1 MKSRKKKI
9 LNVMV
14 TGVLAS
20 SFLASYLI
28 PHHKTYAISNSA
40 ESILKELT
48 EEQKQ
53 SIKRLTPQ
61 EGFIIDP
68 SLLSLKDKTAH
79 VIVELK
85 TSPLEETKQSKSK
98 VSPKEKKQKVRGEQA
113 FFKQRLTEIFD
124 EKASKQKSSQ
134 ASSRTFNQQAFQF
147 DIKQTYENVFNGMA
161 MIIPTN
167 QINTLLQ
174 TGVVKRIWKDNE
186 VRLPKNEL
194 STLDQSAG
202 KAIPPALPHIGVD
215 RLHSEGL
222 KGQGIKVGVLD
233 TGIDYNH
240 PDLKDSYKGGYDF
253 VDNDADPME
262 STPADQKASGEPES
276 IDGNPFVTE
285 HGTHVAGTI
294 ASNPNNNVEY
304 AMTGVAPKVDLYAY
318 RVLGPYGSGSDSSV
332 IAGIERAVEDG
343 MDVINLSLGNN
354 SNNSLSAT
362 SVAINNAALQGVVP
376 VVAGGNAGPNPGTL
390 GSPGAS
396 PLAIT
401 VGASDVPTDI
411 PTVKTSLGDVSV
423 QNTLMGHGLGKD
435 YLNVL
440 DKDYNVI
447 YLGNGYE
454 EDYVGKDLNGKVAL
468 IARGDISFDEKIRR
482 ANEKG
487 AVAVLIYNNE
497 DGEIPYFLGENY
509 GYVPTFKMLQ
519 ADGGKLVDR
528 LKANPTETIKL
539 SDFHSNMTSG
549 DVLADF
555 SSRGPVSNN
564 FDIKPDVVAPGVST
578 LSTVPEY
585 INSPGDGVDYSHS
598 YASLSGTSMATPHV
612 AGVAALLLQS
622 HPDYTVADVKA
633 ALMNTAD
640 PLKGRTYNV
649 NEVGAG
655 RVDAYE
661 AVHNTTLIE
670 VQNKTITLDQ
680 DGFKK
685 QIDDISGSLPFGSI
699 AQSSEDQT
707 RTTSINI
714 KNLGKKLETYH
725 TNVEFLTIDGVSN
738 DASENGVKLELPSTI
753 EVNGNESKNID
764 ANLMIPKNAGFGIY
778 EGYIHIENESKTE
791 EYQIPFHVRYSTSGF
806 ENVTFYK
813 HAVTNDLSNFHP
825 YIEPFVPVSFKMN
838 SGMKSMDVIV
848 SDLNGKPIG
857 LYGTYTGMEDLSLD
871 TEYFILFGFTGS
883 VKLFTGDPNNP
894 LSREYEDLKE
904 GKYIV
909 SYIGTGVDGKT
920 YKVDNDM
927 VIDNTPPKVV
937 FDKKTGVNEIS
948 STDLTTENNQM
959 DGKDYNAYWVHG
971 NVYDDTV
978 DYLKSRGHDIT
989 QEANTVYAY
998 QDSFWPTAQFF
1009 PTANGD
1015 FKFGVLPEEYAN
1027 YPTNIRIYTYDH
1039 GTAGNPTFP
1048 EFTIINKGDKYAT
1061 VNTNTN
1067 GVSLGSEFVN
1077 TFKVNNAKDLT
1088 SANITIDLPH
1098 YYKVDS
1104 VKASKQLEDLA
1115 KKNDWTIRVAKP
1127 SIKED
1132 YWSDIITFALD
1143 ITDKKTK
1150 LPVSING
1157 DMDLLDINLKVID
1170 DLNYFVESGFYS
1182 QESSYQTND
1191 GTKFTLPTYADHFKF
1206 ISQHSMLEGYY
1217 HGEAVNLDNYDLDY
1231 SKIGTKAYVVDKKG
1245 KKYNASI
1252 QENGWMTITDIPAT
1266 TDDYSLVINIP
1277 GHFLYTKKIKLSKT
1291 IDGQVQGMYYDLYPD
1306 TAAAGDVN
1314 GDNVIDIYDAKLVAD
1329 SAGETGEKLK
1339 ADLNKDGVVDIVD
1352 FNYVEKNFM
1361 SINPYFPTSIKPVE
1375 KTSKLTLSE
1384 LKKSFN

>member
-1 MKSRKKKI
+1 MFTRRKKV

-14 TGVLAS
+14 TSVLAT
-20 SFLASYLI
+20 SFLASYVM
-28 PHHKTYAISNSA
+28 PQQKSYAISNSA

-48 EEQKQ
+48 EEQRQ

-68 SLLSLKDKTAH
+68 SLLSLKDKTAN

-85 TSPLEETKQSKSK
+85 TSTIEETQSKSK
-98 VSPKEKKQKVRGEQA
+98 SSAKDKKQKIRGEQE
-113 FFKQRLTEIFD
+113 FFKQRLTELFN
-124 EKASKQKSSQ
+124 EKASKQKSNKTFDQQ
-134 ASSRTFNQQAFQF
+134 ASQFN
-147 DIKQTYENVFNGMA
+147 IKQTFENVFNGMA
-161 MIIPTN
+161 MTIPTN
-167 QINTLLQ
+167 EINTLLQ

-194 STLDQSAG
+194 STLDKSAG
-202 KAIPPALPHIGVD
+202 KTIPPALPHIGVD
-215 RLHSEGL
+215 RLHSEDL

-240 PDLKDSYKGGYDF
+240 PDLKDVYKGGYDF
-253 VDNDADPME
+253 VDDDADPME
-262 STPADQKASGEPES
+262 STPADQKASGMPES
-276 IDGNPFVTE
+276 IDGTSFVTE

-294 ASNPNNNVEY
+294 ASNPKNDVEY
-304 AMTGVAPKVDLYAY
+304 AMTGVAPNVDLYAY
-318 RVLGPYGSGSDSSV
+318 RVLGPYGSGSDSGV

-354 SNNSLSAT
+354 SNHSLSAT
-362 SVAINNAALQGVVP
+362 SIAINNAALQGVVP

-390 GSPGAS
+390 GSPGSS

-411 PTVKTSLGDVSV
+411 PTVTTSLGDISV
-423 QNTLMGHGLGKD
+423 PNTLMGHGLGKD
-435 YLNVL
+435 YLNII
-440 DKDYNVI
+440 DKDYEVVEVGI
-447 YLGNGYE
+447 GTE
-454 EDYVGKDLNGKVAL
+454 EDYTNKDVTGKVAL

-482 ANEKG
+482 AHEKG
-487 AVAVLIYNNE
+487 AVAVLIYNNVE
-497 DGEIPYFLGENY
+497 GDIPYFLGENY

-519 ADGGKLVDR
+519 EDGGKLLDR
-528 LKANPTETIKL
+528 LKMNPTETIKL
-539 SDFHSNMTSG
+539 SDFQSNMSTG

-578 LSTVPEY
+578 LSTVPEF
-585 INSPGDGVDYSHS
+585 INSPEEGTDYSS
-598 YASLSGTSMATPHV
+598 GYASLSGTSMATPHV

-622 HPDYTVADVKA
+622 HPGYTVADVKA

-640 PLKGRTYNV
+640 PLKGRIYNV

-661 AVHNTTLIE
+661 AVHNTTLVE

-685 QIDDISGSLPFGSI
+685 EIADISGSLPYGSI
-699 AQSSEDQT
+699 AQSSEDQK
-707 RTTSINI
+707 RTTSISI
-714 KNLGKKLETYH
+714 KNLSGEKETYH
-725 TNVEFLTIDGVSN
+725 SRVEFLTIDGVSK
-738 DASENGVKLELPSTI
+738 DASKSGVTLELPSTI
-753 EVNGNESKNID
+753 EVNGNDSINID
-764 ANLMIPKNAGFGIY
+764 ANLMIPNNAEFGIY
-778 EGYIHIENESKTE
+778 QGYIHIENESKTA

-813 HAVTNDLSNFHP
+813 HAITNDLSNYHP
-825 YIEPFVPVSFKMN
+825 YIEPFTPVTFKLN
-838 SGMKSMDVIV
+838 SQMKTMDVIV

-857 LYGTYTGMEDLSLD
+857 YYGTFTNMEDLSVD
-871 TEYFILFGFTGS
+871 TEYLIFFGFSGS
-883 VKLFTGDPNNP
+883 VKYFTGDPNNP
-894 LSREYEDLKE
+894 LSREYELLKE

-927 VIDNTPPKVV
+927 VIDNTAPKVT
-937 FDKKTGVNEIS
+937 FDKKTGINEI
-948 STDLTTENNQM
+948 TNEDLTTENNPM
-959 DGKDYNAYWVHG
+959 DGKDYHAYWVHG
-971 NVYDDTV
+971 NVYDDTI

-989 QEANTVYAY
+989 QEANKVYAY
-998 QDSFWPTAQFF
+998 QDSFWPTAEFF

-1027 YPTNIRIYTYDH
+1027 YPTSIRMYTYDIA
-1039 GTAGNPTFP
+1039 TAGNPTFP

-1061 VNTNTN
+1061 FNTSSK

-1077 TFKVNNAKDLT
+1077 TFKVNNAKELT
-1088 SANITIDLPH
+1088 SASITADIPT
-1098 YYKVDS
+1098 YYKFVD
-1104 VKASKQLEDLA
+1104 VKPSKQLEDLA
-1115 KKNDWTIRVAKP
+1115 KKNNWTINVAKP
-1127 SIKED
+1127 EIIAST
-1132 YWSDIITFALD
+1132 WSNISTFGVDIS
-1143 ITDKKTK
+1143 DKKTK

-1157 DMDLLDINLKVID
+1157 DVNLLDINLKVID
-1170 DLNYFVESGFYS
+1170 DHNYFVESGFYS
-1182 QESSYQTND
+1182 QESSYKTND
-1191 GTKFTLPTYADHFKF
+1191 GTKFTLPTYADKFKF

-1217 HGEAVNLDNYDLDY
+1217 HGEAVNLDNYDMDY
-1231 SKIGTKAYVVDKKG
+1231 SKIGTKVYVVDKKG

-1252 QENGWMTITDIPAT
+1252 IDRGWLTITDIPAVA
-1266 TDDYSLVINIP
+1266 DDYTLVVDIP
-1277 GHFLYTKKIKLSKT
+1277 GHFLYTKKIKISKT
-1291 IDGQVQGMYYDLYPD
+1291 IDGKVQGMYYDMYMD
-1306 TAAAGDVN
+1306 TTAAGDVN
-1314 GDNVIDIYDAKLVAD
+1314 KDNVIDIYDAKLVAN
-1329 SAGETGEKLK
+1329 SAGETGVNLK
-1339 ADLNKDGVVDIVD
+1339 EDLNKDGVVDIVD

-1375 KTSKLTLSE
+1375 KTGKLTLEE
-1384 LKKSFN
+1384 LKKMFN